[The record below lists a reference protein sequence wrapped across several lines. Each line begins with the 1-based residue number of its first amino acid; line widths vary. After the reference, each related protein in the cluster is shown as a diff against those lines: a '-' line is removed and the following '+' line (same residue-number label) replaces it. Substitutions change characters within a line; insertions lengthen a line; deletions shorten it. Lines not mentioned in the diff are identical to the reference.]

1 MINQYIM
8 DQTNTQHGAERKA
21 KPVAPKVKELIDAS
35 KSIILA
41 TVDAEGNPNSS
52 YAPFVQIG
60 HTFYILVS
68 FMAKHTKNLAD
79 GRKTSVM
86 FIEDESAT
94 KQIYA
99 RERLTIEA
107 AVSQIERET
116 EIWNEAVAKL
126 KETHGKVVDVIS
138 EMGDFIL
145 IALQPVKGS
154 YVNGFGSAYFVD
166 ENLEILEHR
175 NDVNHQARS

>member
-1 MINQYIM
+1 MNH
-8 DQTNTQHGAERKA
+8 TNIQEEAKKAA
-21 KPVAPKVKELIDAS
+21 KPLAPKVKELIERS
-35 KSIILA
+35 RSVILG
-41 TVDAEGNPNSS
+41 TVDAEGTPNSS
-52 YAPFVQIG
+52 YAPFVKLG
-60 HTFYILVS
+60 NTFYILVS

-79 GRKTSVM
+79 GKKASVM

-107 AVSQIERET
+107 TTSQIERDSET
-116 EIWNEAVAKL
+116 WNAVVSEL

-138 EMGDFIL
+138 EMKDFIL
-145 IALQPVKGS
+145 IGLHPVKGS

-166 ENLEILEHR
+166 ENLEIMEHR
-175 NDVNHQARS
+175 NDINHQSK

>member
-1 MINQYIM
+1 MNH
-8 DQTNTQHGAERKA
+8 TPTQEDAQKTA
-21 KPVAPKVKELIDAS
+21 KPLTPKVKELIGRT
-35 KSIILA
+35 KSVILA
-41 TVDAEGNPNSS
+41 TVDAEGTPNSS
-52 YAPFVQIG
+52 YAPFVQVEN
-60 HTFYILVS
+60 TFYILVS

-86 FIEDESAT
+86 FIEDESAS

-107 AVSQIERET
+107 STSQVERDSETWNAVVSQ
-116 EIWNEAVAKL
+116 L

-138 EMGDFIL
+138 EMKDFIL
-145 IALQPVKGS
+145 IGLHPVKGS

-166 ENLEILEHR
+166 ANLEIMEHR
-175 NDVNHQARS
+175 NDVNHQSK